1 MCYHIHLGTQA
12 FDNVTNI
19 VVFDKV
25 IQCINILK
33 KKGMNALIVGMQV
46 FYLEDQVSTILW
58 QSEKH
63 ILSVMKKRN
72 YVPATKLSIGRRE
85 KRKKTFFEVEGISF
99 V

>member
-46 FYLEDQVSTILW
+46 FYLEDQVSVLW